1 MAYLANQGE
10 TGGHVQAV
18 SGNKSDLYELM
29 GDENVLLSL
38 GNKTNIQNTGS
49 KPKKPAIS
57 QKQADEN
64 KRQQLSKI
72 LEEQQKK
79 FKEKEKKMQ
88 ANQKNAA
95 TSSGNA
101 AVLQG
106 NQMKGATAEPKLM
119 QNGEVWRPGME

>member
-1 MAYLANQGE
+1 MKNQRSDDEQSDDEFLNKLEEQAKGKVDNQIDVDKMTRRQRMAYLANQGE

-29 GDENVLLSL
+29 GDDNVLLSL

-79 FKEKEKKMQ
+79 FKEKEKKM
-88 ANQKNAA
+88 
-95 TSSGNA
+95 
-101 AVLQG
+101 
-106 NQMKGATAEPKLM
+106 
-119 QNGEVWRPGME
+119 